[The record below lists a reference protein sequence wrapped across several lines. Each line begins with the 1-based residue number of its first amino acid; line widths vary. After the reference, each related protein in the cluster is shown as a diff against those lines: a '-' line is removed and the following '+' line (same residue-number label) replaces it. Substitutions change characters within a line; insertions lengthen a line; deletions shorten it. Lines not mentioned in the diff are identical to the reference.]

1 MNNYAT
7 IKDIE
12 IGHFLIDG
20 EKKFKRMANSS
31 HHSLGRV
38 RVFEL
43 QGVSENIERRLFPK
57 SKDDQRVLVID
68 SQTFAL

>member
-12 IGHFLIDG
+12 INQYLTDNGQRFRRVKDSCHPT
-20 EKKFKRMANSS
+20 M
-31 HHSLGRV
+31 GRV
-38 RVFEL
+38 KVFEAPT
-43 QGVSENIERRLFPK
+43 GERRIFQK